1 MPKSNSQEISL
12 DNLLLQLGQLW
23 ERYKIPNNP
32 NDYTALKT
40 DCTAM
45 LHDFTT
51 WTNSQASEAQP
62 IAVTNLG
69 ISNEN
74 ANISVGCWP
83 GRVDTYSDIY
93 IASIWNIARSAQL
106 LLIVLILRISA
117 DLNDTDNSQYY
128 IRAAMTSIDTII
140 SSIPY
145 HLTDNLY
152 TFLDGS
158 KTDITEP
165 GRTLGGLLLM
175 YPVYIASRVPL
186 IPGPVADYLKR
197 CLFWIASDMGIGQA
211 ERLVKVFNSNIWIVP
226 SMFIAVR

>member
-1 MPKSNSQEISL
+1 MPKSNGPEINL
-12 DNLLLQLGQLW
+12 DNLLLKLGQLW
-23 ERYKIPNNP
+23 ERYKALNEPH
-32 NDYTALKT
+32 DYIALKT

-51 WTNSQASEAQP
+51 WTNSQAPEAQP
-62 IAVTNLG
+62 IAVTTLVAT
-69 ISNEN
+69 SEN
-74 ANISVGCWP
+74 AKPCIGCWP

-93 IASIWNIARSAQL
+93 IASIWNIARSAHL

-117 DLNDTDNSQYY
+117 DLNETDGIQEYLHT
-128 IRAAMTSIDTII
+128 AMMSIDAMV

-158 KTDITEP
+158 KKDIAEP
-165 GRTLGGLLLM
+165 GRALGGLLPM

-186 IPGPVADYLKR
+186 IPAPMADYLR
-197 CLFWIASDMGIGQA
+197 SCLGWIASDMGIGQA
-211 ERLVKVFNSNIWIVP
+211 ERLAKVFI
-226 SMFIAVR
+226 